1 MDDDGGNRCG
11 RQGAHDV
18 FGRLIGPADN
28 VDSLIHQFAG
38 NGLNT
43 RAFDTDA
50 ASDRIN
56 ALVLNLDGNFGTD
69 AGIAGNALDLKQ
81 AFVDFGN
88 DLTHQFA
95 QEFIA
100 GTGQGDL
107 LLSGGRIDFQNISA
121 NTIARTEVFHRD
133 HLMSRQ
139 TSIDAADF
147 DNRIALVKALDLAG
161 DNLNVLVA
169 FKEFI

>member
-1 MDDDGGNRCG
+1 MEEIVAG
-11 RQGAHDV
+11 RQRAHDV

-81 AFVDFGN
+81 AFVDFRERP
-88 DLTHQFA
+88 DASVRPRIHCRY
-95 QEFIA
+95 
-100 GTGQGDL
+100 GTG
-107 LLSGGRIDFQNISA
+107 
-121 NTIARTEVFHRD
+121 
-133 HLMSRQ
+133 
-139 TSIDAADF
+139 
-147 DNRIALVKALDLAG
+147 
-161 DNLNVLVA
+161 
-169 FKEFI
+169 

>member
-1 MDDDGGNRCG
+1 MDGY
-11 RQGAHDV
+11 
-18 FGRLIGPADN
+18 
-28 VDSLIHQFAG
+28 
-38 NGLNT
+38 
-43 RAFDTDA
+43 
-50 ASDRIN
+50 
-56 ALVLNLDGNFGTD
+56 FGTD
-69 AGIAGNALDLKQ
+69 AGVAGNALDLKQ

-88 DLTHQFA
+88 NLTHQFA

-100 GTGQGDL
+100 GTGQCDL

-133 HLMSRQ
+133 HLMSGQ

-169 FKEFI
+169 FKEFV